1 MGIARPRLASLS
13 WLRLPRRTA
22 RLRLTALYSGLF
34 LLTGAA
40 LAAITYVL
48 FERATE
54 YRTPPIPRIPHT
66 PAIGDLQLPLAPTL
80 PQQYNLLQN
89 QLAQTQNQLAQ
100 DQHQLAGLPAGPFAT
115 RDQQLRQDQ
124 HQLTQDQ
131 HQLTQSVH
139 QLAQSVH
146 QLALAG
152 SVQAAQRAADSH
164 QLLVNSGIALAIVAV
179 LALLAGWLVAGRMLR
194 PIRTITGTARRI
206 SSTSL
211 NERLALDGPE
221 DELKELGDTLDSLF
235 ARLEAAFEAQ
245 RHFVGNASHE
255 LRTPLTAERTLLQ
268 VALDDPGT
276 TTAAWRST
284 AQEVLASNDEQARL
298 IEALLTLASS
308 ESGLN
313 GHEPL
318 DLATTVRATLAE
330 LEPEI
335 GPPGIHIDE
344 VTERATLDGDPMLV
358 ERLVANLLTNAVRY
372 NIAGG
377 RVEVRA
383 GVKDHRAVLSVTN
396 TGPLIPLAEVD
407 RLFQPFQ
414 RLDRRRANY
423 ADGHGLGLSI
433 VRAIATAHDATITAH
448 PMPDGGLSVS
458 VIFPRPASPAASP
471 GNHSQSGQQSLEI
484 ELATSPLA
492 AQGLLQQLPAFVDK
506 LTPHGSVPDEAG
518 LENAAGQI
526 AVLGCHPPRTRLHR
540 SAASRAVPL
549 VCIQMV
555 TSVHGPASCPLS
567 ADRG

>member
-1 MGIARPRLASLS
+1 MGVARPGLASLS
-13 WLRLPRRTA
+13 WPRFPRRTA

-54 YRTPPIPRIPHT
+54 YRTPPIPKIPHS
-66 PAIGDLQLPLAPTL
+66 PAIGDLQLPSPLAKTL

-89 QLAQTQNQLAQ
+89 QLAQAQNQLAQ

-115 RDQQLRQDQ
+115 RDQQLSQDQ

-131 HQLTQSVH
+131 HQLAQSVHQLTQSVH
-139 QLAQSVH
+139 QLAQT
-146 QLALAG
+146 G

-164 QLLVNSGIALAIVAV
+164 QLLINSGIALAIVAV

-235 ARLEAAFEAQ
+235 ARLETAFEAQ
-245 RHFVGNASHE
+245 RHFVANASHE

-318 DLATTVRATLAE
+318 DLATTVRATLVG

-335 GPPGIHIDE
+335 GRPGIHISE
-344 VTERATLDGDPMLV
+344 VTEPAPLDGDPMLV
-358 ERLVANLLTNAVRY
+358 ERLVANLLTNAVRH
-372 NIAGG
+372 NMAGG

-383 GVKDHRAVLSVTN
+383 GVKDRRAVLSVTN
-396 TGPLIPLAEVD
+396 TGPLIPMAEVD

-423 ADGHGLGLSI
+423 PDGHGLGLSI

-458 VIFPRPASPAASP
+458 VSFPQPASQASSP
-471 GNHSQSGQQSLEI
+471 ETRSQSDRRSLE
-484 ELATSPLA
+484 
-492 AQGLLQQLPAFVDK
+492 
-506 LTPHGSVPDEAG
+506 LTTP
-518 LENAAGQI
+518 
-526 AVLGCHPPRTRLHR
+526 
-540 SAASRAVPL
+540 
-549 VCIQMV
+549 
-555 TSVHGPASCPLS
+555 
-567 ADRG
+567 